1 MVVKIKKEKR
11 KKSDLNGDP
20 NENQQK
26 LANSIVVSGAL
37 LQWNKHSLWD
47 NHNIIP
53 FPFFLLFL
61 LIKNGFF

>member
-37 LQWNKHSLWD
+37 LQ
-47 NHNIIP
+47 
-53 FPFFLLFL
+53 
-61 LIKNGFF
+61 